1 MAKMRAE
8 RLAELIK
15 EEISNIIFREVKDPR
30 IGFLSITDVEVSRT
44 CGMPIFMSVFMVRRK
59 NGSQLWKAWKR
70 PKALSE
76 NYWESGFLSIIHR
89 N

>member
-30 IGFLSITDVEVSRT
+30 IGFLSITMWR
-44 CGMPIFMSVFMVRRK
+44 
-59 NGSQLWKAWKR
+59 
-70 PKALSE
+70 
-76 NYWESGFLSIIHR
+76 
-89 N
+89 

>member
-30 IGFLSITDVEVSRT
+30 IGFVLYNR
-44 CGMPIFMSVFMVRRK
+44 C
-59 NGSQLWKAWKR
+59 
-70 PKALSE
+70 
-76 NYWESGFLSIIHR
+76 
-89 N
+89 